1 MERSENSGPLKDQAS
16 PEMAYTNPQSSFRL
30 KPSQYNKLFFFL
42 FFFFFLFPKQA
53 VRFSPLSFPLQRNF
67 PEKVTEI
74 LKCIKTPAESE
85 TIEALLSH
93 TKNKIK
99 KKKITSFYRTR
110 VRNSENRD
118 SVSPSLFFFF
128 FWVMNDYCWMREE
141 LVIQWTQMYNVF
153 CATFFFYR

>member
-99 KKKITSFYRTR
+99 KKKSLLSIELEFGTR
-110 VRNSENRD
+110 RIETLCL
-118 SVSPSLFFFF
+118 PLYFFF